1 MTLPRVI
8 AALAVTLVVA
18 LIVAKFSAPDD
29 LGRNV
34 ALLIGSAMC
43 LVLAGSNIAAYFGND
58 LGTAVRYALIWG
70 GLLALVALAYT
81 NKASFGF

>member
-8 AALAVTLVVA
+8 AALAVTLLVA
-18 LIVAKFSAPDD
+18 WIVAQVSAPDD

-34 ALLIGSAMC
+34 ALLIGSVMC
-43 LVLAGSNIAAYFGND
+43 LVLAGSNIVGYFGND

-70 GLLALVALAYT
+70 GLLAFVALAYT

>member
-8 AALAVTLVVA
+8 AALAVTLLVA
-18 LIVAKFSAPDD
+18 WIVAQVSAPDD

-34 ALLIGSAMC
+34 ALLIGSVMC
-43 LVLAGSNIAAYFGND
+43 LVLAGSNIVGYFGND